1 MALSKTIANRPV
13 YKSML
18 LSNFQ
23 LTSKP
28 VICFLQS
35 YTNNKFNITDE
46 NKVSVI
52 DSSFIMSDIDL
63 TTKPSAQTINNQ
75 PNYNTQDISYEFM
88 NSNIIIQTNQPMTV
102 QVQQNSDSSQSTQQT
117 NTAAS
122 ANISTNLFGSY

>member
-1 MALSKTIANRPV
+1 
-13 YKSML
+13 ML

-28 VICFLQS
+28 VVCFLQS
-35 YTNNKFNITDE
+35 YTNNTFNITDE
-46 NKVSVI
+46 NKVSVV

-63 TTKPSAQTINNQ
+63 TTKPSVQTINNQ

-102 QVQQNSDSSQSTQQT
+102 QIQQNSAAPRSTQQT

-122 ANISTNLFGSY
+122 ANVSANSFGSY

>member
-1 MALSKTIANRPV
+1 
-13 YKSML
+13 
-18 LSNFQ
+18 
-23 LTSKP
+23 
-28 VICFLQS
+28 
-35 YTNNKFNITDE
+35 
-46 NKVSVI
+46 
-52 DSSFIMSDIDL
+52 MSDIDL